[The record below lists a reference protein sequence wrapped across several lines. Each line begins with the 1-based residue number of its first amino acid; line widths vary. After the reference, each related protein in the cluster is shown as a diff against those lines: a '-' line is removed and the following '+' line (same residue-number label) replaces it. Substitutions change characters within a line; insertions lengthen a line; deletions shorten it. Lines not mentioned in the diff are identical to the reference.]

1 MNKKKLTGL
10 GAVLGAILSGY
21 LATKHPKPAP
31 PPADHTA
38 EWTATC
44 QDVWR
49 VELEHEITADGLKV
63 CLDLAQHGDKDY
75 IVAKIRGTKE
85 YADLQERKK
94 HPPEPPAPEH
104 VDPSGIPLG
113 ELAQIRGAMWSV
125 RLNVPFGPRPNR
137 DDNIVATDFFED
149 YSPVDQA
156 RILTAYRARGYTHV
170 VVGPLVDS
178 DGYHGL
184 YPPHDWRGAEF
195 DKFLDEL
202 QVFWDAGLT
211 PIVFIHPDGWSL
223 EQTRAEF
230 TPLLQ
235 SERAQKLIRVVVPSG
250 WEPTRY
256 DWSSATWTLYAKWAR
271 QTLPNA
277 LVLIHTVTDVDAPVG
292 TDSRGDDNG
301 RPNAE
306 GWARIAP
313 YIHGWLIQNGPYETA
328 PSANP
333 SLAREFCAQFKADGD
348 GAELHSVAW
357 HFKGA
362 GGWTRDSAWG
372 RGVPILLY
380 AAEHTAYESFWKNLP
395 EAASRPWGDLAV
407 SCGADGY
414 LDGGSVAV
422 PRRR

>member
-1 MNKKKLTGL
+1 MNKKKLSGFLAGL
-10 GAVLGAILSGY
+10 AGIAAAIVAAKQPHRAPGAAARRSHRRVDRHLPGRLARGAGTRDRRRRLGELHRAARGGAVKE
-21 LATKHPKPAP
+21 T
-31 PPADHTA
+31 
-38 EWTATC
+38 
-44 QDVWR
+44 
-49 VELEHEITADGLKV
+49 
-63 CLDLAQHGDKDY
+63 
-75 IVAKIRGTKE
+75 IVAGVRASAE
-85 YADLQERKK
+85 YAALQERKK
-94 HPPEPPAPEH
+94 APQH

-113 ELAQIRGAMWSV
+113 ELARIRGAMWSV
-125 RLNVPFGPRPNR
+125 RLNLPLGPRPGK
-137 DDNIVATDFFED
+137 DDNILATDFFED
-149 YSPVDQA
+149 YGADDQA
-156 RILTAYRARGYTHV
+156 RILDAYKGRGYTHV

-195 DKFLDEL
+195 ERFLDEL

-211 PIVFIHPDGWSL
+211 PIVFVHPDGWTF
-223 EQTRAEF
+223 EQTRDTF

-235 SERAQKLIRVVVPSG
+235 SERAQRLIRIVVPSG

-256 DWSSATWTLYAKWAR
+256 EWSSQTWTAYARWAR
-271 QTLPNA
+271 ETLPNA

-292 TDSRGDDNG
+292 TDAKGDDNG

-313 YIHGWLIQNGPYETA
+313 FIHGWLIQNGPYETA

-333 SLAREFCAQFKADGD
+333 PLAREFCAQFKADGD

-372 RGVPILLY
+372 KGVPILLY
-380 AAEHTAYESFWKNLP
+380 AAEHTAYSSFWQNLP
-395 EAASRPWGDLAV
+395 EASSRPWGDLAM

-414 LDGGSVAV
+414 LDGGTVDV